1 MVIYLCVHFKN
12 VTITEKPSDE
22 SSSKDKEIYEDRA
35 PLIGI
40 PGRRVPD
47 GPESLSSIDSTQIHY
62 ILAVEE
68 AGGIPITLPVL
79 QTFNSEIIKR
89 QVEAVDA
96 ILIQGG
102 LDVTPSLYNEE
113 PKPELGKTDIQT
125 DNFLIE
131 IIKQAVERKIPILG
145 ICRGLQILNVAFGGT
160 LYQDLKYAGLES
172 TSHRQ
177 PDNDTCAYMHSIKV
191 EANSTLGKIFPN
203 EEIIK
208 VNSFHHQAIN
218 RLAEGFE
225 VDAYSEKDKIIEA
238 IHLKDDNQ
246 WIFAVQFHPEQHIRC
261 DNYFLPIFKEL
272 IRQAKIAKKKS

>member
-1 MVIYLCVHFKN
+1 MMECNSGKDNELLLKKKNNIIPLILIVLIFLLIIVILIMVIYLCVHFKN

-47 GPESLSSIDSTQIHY
+47 GPESLSSIDNTQIHY
-62 ILAVEE
+62 ILAVEK
-68 AGGIPITLPVL
+68 AGGIPIGLPVL

-102 LDVTPSLYNEE
+102 LDLTPSLYNEDS
-113 PKPELGKTDIQT
+113 KPEIGKPDIQT

-131 IIKQAVERKIPILG
+131 IIKQAVDGKIPILE
-145 ICRGLQILNVAFGGT
+145 ICSGLQILNVAFGGN

-172 TSHRQ
+172 NSH
-177 PDNDTCAYMHSIKV
+177 
-191 EANSTLGKIFPN
+191 
-203 EEIIK
+203 
-208 VNSFHHQAIN
+208 IN
-218 RLAEGFE
+218 QIMIL
-225 VDAYSEKDKIIEA
+225 VLICIL
-238 IHLKDDNQ
+238 LK
-246 WIFAVQFHPEQHIRC
+246 
-261 DNYFLPIFKEL
+261 LKL
-272 IRQAKIAKKKS
+272 IVH